1 MNPVGLGWMVWT
13 GVLCA
18 LTVAAIM
25 GMPNR
30 RLYASIPRWLIRVIR
45 VSAVVFGISAA
56 ANFILAYHLGVVE
69 LTIGC
74 IVVLSAIVMAVGV
87 IAARW
92 MGADGI

>member
-1 MNPVGLGWMVWT
+1 MIWS

-18 LTVAAIM
+18 VAVAVIM
-25 GMPNR
+25 VMPNR
-30 RLYASIPRWLIRVIR
+30 RLYASIPRWLIRLIR
-45 VSAVVFGISAA
+45 VSAVVFGLSAA
-56 ANFILAYHLGVVE
+56 ANFIMSNHLGVVE
-69 LTIGC
+69 LTIGF

>member
-1 MNPVGLGWMVWT
+1 MSAVGLDWMVWT
-13 GVLCA
+13 GALCA
-18 LTVAAIM
+18 LTVAVIM

-30 RLYASIPRWLIRVIR
+30 RLYASIPRWLIRMIR

-56 ANFILAYHLGVVE
+56 ANFVLAYHLGVVE

-74 IVVLSAIVMAVGV
+74 VVVVSAIVMAAGV